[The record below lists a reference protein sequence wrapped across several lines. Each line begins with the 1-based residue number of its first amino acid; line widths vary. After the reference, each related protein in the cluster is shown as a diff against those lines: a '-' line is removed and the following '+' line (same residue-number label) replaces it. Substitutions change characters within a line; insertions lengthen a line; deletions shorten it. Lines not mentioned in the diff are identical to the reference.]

1 MADFFLKIFIGSV
14 AADAEQLQNLLDGGG
29 LLFILCIVIFFF
41 AQGRF
46 LHCAALPFE
55 QAADFAF
62 QAAAGDIRLAA
73 NRMFDNFVVDAA
85 DVDFAVAAADVQAGF

>member
-1 MADFFLKIFIGSV
+1 M
-14 AADAEQLQNLLDGGG
+14 
-29 LLFILCIVIFFF
+29 LFILCIVIFFF